1 MKAALLL
8 ALASKASGSLAP
20 SITTSQIFPPL
31 TVGVPFNG
39 SISAANANGATGAIT
54 FSASALPPGLTLGA
68 AFDTGGGGYTA
79 QVTGTP
85 TTAGSVDAVFT
96 ITNGTLT
103 VTPDYLFIVAGSPAI
118 TTSLSLPDAE
128 VGAAYSGYVHGTNAG
143 GASGAMTYA
152 ADVLPAGL
160 SIDST
165 TGNVTGAGTTE
176 AFTNTVF
183 TVTNGTQTVH
193 PTHTFKIGHPA
204 ALVANVTGTLND
216 GTSVNV
222 SVTQGSRVPMVP
234 AQPLRGSVMFH
245 ADGLSIC
252 LENAYAG
259 LTNDLTGTF
268 SVAVGST
275 TLWTGDLTIWAYSR
289 TRPFWVSAPPLLPSP
304 ALWRFPTYGTG
315 SESSSSYDWYH
326 GLPTT
331 HDVNSVD
338 NSPMGIGIHR
348 RTFGAAGG
356 SPQFGPLPGWDAQ
369 WMCNPTANNLI
380 VVRGMA
386 DSVGVWPH
394 IVIDPTTNKMIDVSA
409 YAKLTMDSGQRG
421 VVGNPIVP
429 FTTKIWV
436 NSVGINFDQVQ
447 NHCTNFCALSTV
459 LYGTDFD
466 KEAIALWANYVGSI
480 VSSWPSRVKINGNPV
495 LALGSASRGLGRSMR
510 SVTYAAVLS
519 DSQAYFSQWMAL
531 YANALS
537 ARYAAQTGIH
547 IDQTNAAVE
556 GYAHYGYAPW
566 QEHALTQAV
575 GNTIRNGFTAMQPVA
590 DYLFAGAIEAALD
603 TPHEYASLFDLVWRS
618 GDGSSKNPPAANF
631 AGVIAN
637 TAGWNTSIK
646 KSLDFPENDV
656 RLVGLAGD
664 QLVFGG
670 STTLAA
676 AQVGVPWVST
686 LTLLG
691 WFTPGAIDIAD
702 YQGGETLPDGTVG
715 KGVSNG
721 GSAPLPSWI
730 SYAISGHSVYFYGT
744 PPATGIFNNI
754 VLNITD
760 PRIPV
765 SVQQAPIT
773 IPVYD
778 IGSIKSVAITSKG
791 SGYVSGST
799 VTFVDNGGSGS
810 GATATMTAYQGSIT
824 GITMT
829 NPGAGYSSN
838 VSVVIGGSGS
848 GAAFTINRLT
858 AAMTPQTP
866 PTTGNSAVSISP
878 YLAGDFAGHPEA
890 TDSFGVMFRMAV
902 AEAANFATDQTRAQ
916 AAWNVTFAHVR
927 PSAVAPANM
936 YASNPQY
943 NIVKTP

>member
-8 ALASKASGSLAP
+8 ALASKASGAAAP
-20 SITTSQIFPPL
+20 SITTSQTFPPL

-68 AFDTGGGGYTA
+68 PFATGGGGYTA
-79 QVTGTP
+79 QITGTP

-96 ITNGTLT
+96 ITNGTQT
-103 VTPDYLFIVAGSPAI
+103 VSPDYLFIVAGSPAI
-118 TTSLSLPDAE
+118 TISLSLPDAE

-165 TGNVTGAGTTE
+165 TGNITGNGTT
-176 AFTNTVF
+176 AAYTNTVF

-204 ALVANVTGTLND
+204 ALVANVTGTLDD

-222 SVTQGSRVPMVP
+222 SVVQGSRVPMVP
-234 AQPLRGSVMFH
+234 AQPLRGSVVFH

-275 TLWTGDLTIWAYSR
+275 TLWSGGLTIWAYSR

-304 ALWRFPTYGTG
+304 ELWRFPTYGTG
-315 SESSSSYDWYH
+315 SESASSYAMYAA
-326 GLPTT
+326 LPTT

-356 SPQFGPLPGWDAQ
+356 SGQFGPLPTWDAQ
-369 WMCNPTANNLI
+369 WMCNRTANNLV

-394 IVIDPTTNKMIDVSA
+394 VVIDPTTNKMIDVSA

-447 NHCTNFCALSTV
+447 NHCTNFCALSNV
-459 LYGTDFD
+459 LYGTNYD
-466 KEAIALWANYVGSI
+466 KEAIAFWANYVGSI
-480 VSSWPSRVKINGNPV
+480 VSSWPGRVNINGNPV
-495 LALGSASRGLGRSMR
+495 LAPSGASRGAGRSMR
-510 SVTYAAVLS
+510 SVTYAAALS
-519 DSQAYFSQWMAL
+519 DSQAYFAPWMDA
-531 YANALS
+531 YASTLS

-547 IDQTNAAVE
+547 IDQTNAYVE
-556 GYAHYGYAPW
+556 GYAHHGYAPW
-566 QEHALTQAV
+566 QEHILTQAA
-575 GNTIRNGFTAMQPVA
+575 GNAVRNGFTAMQPVA
-590 DYLFAGAIEAALD
+590 DYLFAGVVECMLD
-603 TPHEYASLFDLVWRS
+603 TPHEYASSYEMVWRS
-618 GDGSSKNPPAANF
+618 GDGSNNNPPAANF
-631 AGVIAN
+631 AGVINN

-646 KSLDFPENDV
+646 KSLDFPEGDA
-656 RLVGLAGD
+656 RLIGLLDGM
-664 QLVFGG
+664 VFGG
-670 STTLAA
+670 SATLAA
-676 AQVGVPWVST
+676 AQVGVPWVSS

-691 WFTPGAIDIAD
+691 WFTPGAIDISD
-702 YQGGETLPDGTVG
+702 YQGGETLPDGSVG

-721 GSAPLPSWI
+721 GSTPLPSWVN
-730 SYAISGHSVYFYGT
+730 YAISGHTIYFYGT
-744 PPATGIFNNI
+744 PTAVGITKNI
-754 VLNITD
+754 VENITD

-765 SVQQAPIT
+765 SSQQA
-773 IPVYD
+773 
-778 IGSIKSVAITSKG
+778 A
-791 SGYVSGST
+791 

-810 GATATMTAYQGSIT
+810 GATATMTAYQGAIT
-824 GITMT
+824 GIAMT
-829 NPGAGYSSN
+829 NPGVGYSSN

-848 GAAFTINRLT
+848 GAAFTVNRLT
-858 AAMTPQTP
+858 TAMTPKTP
-866 PTTGNSAVSISP
+866 PTTGNSAVSMSTYVP
-878 YLAGDFAGHPEA
+878 GDFATNPGTA
-890 TDSFGVMFRMAV
+890 DSLGTMFCMAV

-916 AAWNVTFAHVR
+916 AAWTKAAIYRR
-927 PSAVAPANM
+927 PNANAPANP
-936 YASNPQY
+936 YASNPQF